1 VINTFAQIDYL
12 ASAGRTPWHRASA
25 VSKLALAL
33 SLVGVAV
40 FSPSWLVLVL
50 TLATA
55 LALCV
60 TARLPAG
67 LIAAAASTPLLFAF
81 IFVVAHF
88 RGDLREVAVLGMRP
102 IVASLSAL
110 WLVGTTPYPDLFAP
124 LSRIMPRVLGDSL
137 FLTYRAVFA
146 LLARVERLWRALFL
160 RGAMTGPLLRRGH
173 MLGEAVGTVVLS
185 GFDRS
190 HRLYQVMLLRGHSG
204 RICGCRHWLELGRE
218 DAWVFVGMAWVVAV
232 VVFFS
237 GVRLG

>member
-67 LIAAAASTPLLFAF
+67 LIAAAASTPLLFAS